1 MPEINC
7 IIVDD
12 EPIARE
18 ILENYLEKIPQINL
32 IKSCKNVSE
41 AIEITSNNTI
51 DLILLDINMPGISG
65 LTFAKIIDKRIKVIF
80 TTAYREYAVDGFDI
94 QAVDYLLKP
103 ISLERFQQ
111 AIKKYVDITEFK
123 LQTNN
128 NSEIE
133 KVNYIFVRS
142 DRKMV
147 KINFNE
153 ISYIESLSD
162 YLKIHLQEKNIIT
175 RETISNMEARLD
187 KQHFLRIH
195 RSFIISIDKIT
206 SYTNDFV
213 EINNKALPISRTYKD
228 FVLRKLNYI
237 L

>member
-18 ILENYLEKIPQINL
+18 ILENYLEKMPQIKL
-32 IKSCKNVSE
+32 IKSCKSVSE
-41 AIEITSNNTI
+41 AIEITSNNAI